1 MNVSKLPK
9 IKKLSEEYATV
20 LAEKKS
26 LYTQYRLVREQMQE
40 YQKALHN
47 TEVFFDMQKRETDA
61 QEREQEKANTTD
73 RDHS

>member
-47 TEVFFDMQKRETDA
+47 K
-61 QEREQEKANTTD
+61 ER
-73 RDHS
+73 